1 MEKGSYINKIIS
13 GFGNLFSKL
22 SWTEVIILC
31 LIIIGS
37 MTFIKVNVA
46 TYHVECEDGSIVEIH
61 HGITEA
67 CDQLVDFNAYTGR
80 AQVTPKPKINN
91 NFTIKWN

>member
-1 MEKGSYINKIIS
+1 MEKESYIIKILNL
-13 GFGNLFSKL
+13 FGKLFSKL

-37 MTFIKVNVA
+37 MTYIKVNVA
-46 TYHVECEDGSIVEIH
+46 TYHVECDDGSVVEIH

-80 AQVTPKPKINN
+80 AQVVPKPKINYN
-91 NFTIKWN
+91 ITLQ